1 MVFGKT
7 NPRRQKEKFE
17 NIKGK
22 IRSEIEIGQ
31 TIQWPKEKEQ
41 KDNDLQ
47 NTTQKYKWK
56 AHHGKIEIISLLV
69 APL

>member
-47 NTTQKYKWK
+47 NITQKSKDR
-56 AHHGKIEIISLLV
+56 A
-69 APL
+69 

>member
-47 NTTQKYKWK
+47 NITQKSKDP
-56 AHHGKIEIISLLV
+56 A
-69 APL
+69 